1 MITPNSR
8 VLVVGIARSGIA
20 AAKLLLKLGA
30 VPLLN
35 DDRKAVSFGNA
46 LDEFQN
52 TACEFHLGENAVS
65 LLSQCDS
72 VVISPGVPLDAPVVK
87 QARKNNIP
95 LIGELEL
102 AYTHLKGT
110 LIAVT
115 GTNGKTTT
123 VSLLGRLFENAGYTV
138 HVGGNIGYPLC
149 AIAMTSKDTDIVV
162 AEVSSFQLETIQ
174 SFRPQT
180 AALLNITEDH
190 LNRHHTMEAYIAL
203 KERIFV
209 NQQPHD
215 LAVLN
220 YDDPIVRKMADTVNA
235 RVSFFSQTSRV
246 PHGICLRGHTVTA
259 INNGTE
265 TAICQTQDIY
275 IPGPHNLEN
284 AMAATA
290 IAVSYGISPEII
302 RHTLQTFTG
311 VEHRIETVRTVAGV
325 TYINDSKGTNTAST
339 LKAIQSMQAPT
350 VIILGGYDKHTDFD
364 GLCEAVQFSPYI
376 RHAVLLGQT
385 AQQLEE
391 SFEKCAFHTYT
402 QAYSL
407 EDAVQKAGA
416 AAVPGGNV
424 LLSPACASFDMFQDY
439 EHRGKVFKEIV
450 MKL

>member
-1 MITPNSR
+1 MIKPNSR
-8 VLVVGIARSGIA
+8 VLVVGMARSGIA
-20 AAKLLLKLGA
+20 AVRLLLKLGA
-30 VPLLN
+30 IPLLN
-35 DDRKAVSFGNA
+35 DDRKAASFGTD
-46 LDEFQN
+46 LDAFQN
-52 TACEFHLGENAVS
+52 TVCEYHLGENAVS
-65 LLSQCDS
+65 LLAQCDS

-87 QARKNNIP
+87 QAERKGIP

-138 HVGGNIGYPLC
+138 HVGGNIGYPLS
-149 AIAMTSKDTDIVV
+149 AIAITSREKDIVI
-162 AEVSSFQLETIQ
+162 AEVSSFQLETMQ

-190 LNRHHTMEAYIAL
+190 LNRHHTMETYIAL
-203 KERIFV
+203 KQRIFE

-220 YDDPIVRKMADTVNA
+220 YDDPIVRGIAKTINA
-235 RVSFFSQTSRV
+235 KVTYFSQTHKV
-246 PHGICLRGHTVTA
+246 PRGICLREHTLVA
-259 INNGTE
+259 IHNETE
-265 TAICQTQDIY
+265 TDICQTSDIY

-284 AMAATA
+284 AMAAAA

-339 LKAIQSMQAPT
+339 LKAIQSMKAPT

-364 GLCEAVQFSPYI
+364 GLCEAVKNSPYI
-376 RHAVLLGQT
+376 RHAVLIGQT
-385 AQQLEE
+385 ARQLED
-391 SFEKCAFHTYT
+391 SFRECDYHTYT

-407 EDAVQKAGA
+407 EDAVQKAKEN
-416 AAVPGGNV
+416 AVPGGNV